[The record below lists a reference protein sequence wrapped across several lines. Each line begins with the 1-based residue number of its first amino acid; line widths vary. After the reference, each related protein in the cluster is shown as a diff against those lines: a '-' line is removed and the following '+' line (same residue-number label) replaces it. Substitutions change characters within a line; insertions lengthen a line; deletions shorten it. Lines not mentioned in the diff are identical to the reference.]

1 MFTVF
6 FKIQFFEML
15 IMNKNF
21 SLLLCLILVACSYV
35 DEIEGKKNV
44 VDFNSLY
51 YSGKVY
57 SIGDKYSEIN
67 FSSKDNLMN
76 DMGSCTTIFNPDSAI
91 SYTFHSKKLVKILI
105 KYGNKSVHT
114 SKGISNGMTVENIN
128 SNYKAGYKVIK
139 IKSEGAGDSQQDFN
153 YQVFDSG
160 QKNNILV
167 FDVVNREIQGIHLQE
182 KDFSM
187 SDCEE

>member
-1 MFTVF
+1 MFIVF
-6 FKIQFFEML
+6 FKSQFFEIL
-15 IMNKNF
+15 IMNRF
-21 SLLLCLILVACSYV
+21 LLLSLCSILMACNHAN
-35 DEIEGKKNV
+35 EIESKKNV
-44 VDFNSLY
+44 IDFNSLY
-51 YSGKVY
+51 YNGKIY

-76 DMGSCTTIFNPDSAI
+76 DVGSCTTIFNPDSAI
-91 SYTFHSKKLVKILI
+91 SYTFHSKELVEILI
-105 KYGNKSVHT
+105 KYENISVHT
-114 SKGISNGMTVENIN
+114 SKGVSNGMTAENIN
-128 SNYKAGYKVIK
+128 NNYKAGYKVIK

-153 YQVFDSG
+153 YQVFDGG

-167 FDVVNREIQGIHLQE
+167 FDVVNSEIQGIHLQT

>member
-1 MFTVF
+1 M
-6 FKIQFFEML
+6 
-15 IMNKNF
+15 
-21 SLLLCLILVACSYV
+21 ACNHAN
-35 DEIEGKKNV
+35 EIESKKNV
-44 VDFNSLY
+44 IDFNSLY
-51 YSGKVY
+51 YNGKIY

-91 SYTFHSKKLVKILI
+91 SYTFHSKELVEILI
-105 KYGNKSVHT
+105 KYENISVHT
-114 SKGISNGMTVENIN
+114 SKGVSNGMTAENIN
-128 SNYKAGYKVIK
+128 NNYKAGYKVIK

-153 YQVFDSG
+153 YQVFDGG

-167 FDVVNREIQGIHLQE
+167 FDVVNSEIQGIHLQT
-182 KDFSM
+182 KYFSM

>member
-1 MFTVF
+1 MINLKFFYTV
-6 FKIQFFEML
+6 
-15 IMNKNF
+15 
-21 SLLLCLILVACSYV
+21 ILVLLSACNHAN
-35 DEIEGKKNV
+35 EIESRKNV
-44 VDFNSLY
+44 IDFNSLY
-51 YSGKVY
+51 HNEKVY

-76 DMGSCTTIFNPDSAI
+76 DMGSCTTIFNPDLAI
-91 SYTFHSKKLVKILI
+91 SYTFHSKKLVEILI
-105 KYGNKSVHT
+105 KYENKSVHT
-114 SKGISNGMTVENIN
+114 SKGISNGMTAENIN
-128 SNYKAGYKVIK
+128 NNYKAGYKVIK

-153 YQVFDSG
+153 YQIFDSG

-182 KDFSM
+182 KDFSI

>member
-1 MFTVF
+1 
-6 FKIQFFEML
+6 
-15 IMNKNF
+15 MNKIF
-21 SLLLCLILVACSYV
+21 LLSLCLILVACSYV
-35 DEIEGKKNV
+35 GEIKSKKNV
-44 VDFNSLY
+44 IDFDSLY
-51 YSGKVY
+51 YNGKVY

-76 DMGSCTTIFNPDSAI
+76 YMGSCTTIFNPDLAI
-91 SYTFHSKKLVKILI
+91 SYTFHSKKLVEILI

-114 SKGISNGMTVENIN
+114 SKGISNGMTAENIN
-128 SNYKAGYKVIK
+128 NNYKAGYKVIK
-139 IKSEGAGDSQQDFN
+139 IKSEGAGDYQQDFN

-160 QKNNILV
+160 QKNNILF

-182 KDFSM
+182 KDFSI

>member
-1 MFTVF
+1 M
-6 FKIQFFEML
+6 IW
-15 IMNKNF
+15 
-21 SLLLCLILVACSYV
+21 
-35 DEIEGKKNV
+35 G
-44 VDFNSLY
+44 
-51 YSGKVY
+51 
-57 SIGDKYSEIN
+57 
-67 FSSKDNLMN
+67 
-76 DMGSCTTIFNPDSAI
+76 CTTIFNPDSTI

-105 KYGNKSVHT
+105 KYENKSVHT
-114 SKGISNGMTVENIN
+114 SKGVSNGMTVENIN
-128 SNYKAGYKVIK
+128 RNYKAGYKVIK

-187 SDCEE
+187 LDCEE